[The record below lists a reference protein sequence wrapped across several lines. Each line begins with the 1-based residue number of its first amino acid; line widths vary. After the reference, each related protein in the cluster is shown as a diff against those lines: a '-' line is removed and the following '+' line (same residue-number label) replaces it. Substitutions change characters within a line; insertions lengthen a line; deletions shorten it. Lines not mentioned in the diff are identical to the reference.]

1 MMVGG
6 VAGAASLA
14 FGMLSASAAGPR
26 ISLDPTQGT
35 PASVVKAQGT
45 GFCGSSSCSTAQIV
59 FQGVIVADGIA
70 VSADGSFQA
79 SFQPAA
85 GPPGWKTV
93 LGQQKDASGTWIV
106 SSPASFY
113 LTLAP
118 PTPTPTSF
126 PRTPTPARSPSPRP
140 SAPPAAT
147 GSPPAATGTPSA
159 STTPPVGGG
168 PAGSSQ
174 GSTPAGGVQWWPW
187 VAVIAALLLGA
198 IVFIVPR
205 FWRPGWRVNEERPP
219 RP

>member
-1 MMVGG
+1 MRLRAIAVGG

-14 FGMLSASAAGPR
+14 FGMLSVSAAGPR

-45 GFCGSSSCSTAQIV
+45 GFCGSASCSAAQIV
-59 FQGVIVADGIA
+59 FQGVIVADGIM

-85 GPPGWKTV
+85 GPAGWKTV
-93 LGQQKDASGTWIV
+93 LGQQKDATGTWIV
-106 SSPASFY
+106 SAPASFY

-118 PTPTPTSF
+118 PTPTPTVF
-126 PRTPTPARSPSPRP
+126 PRTPTPARSPSPAP
-140 SAPPAAT
+140 SAPPTAT
-147 GSPPAATGTPSA
+147 GSPPAP
-159 STTPPVGGG
+159 TTPPVGGG
-168 PAGSSQ
+168 PAGSNQ

-187 VAVIAALLLGA
+187 AAVIAALLLGA

-205 FWRPGWRVNEERPP
+205 FWRPGWRVDEERPP
-219 RP
+219 HP